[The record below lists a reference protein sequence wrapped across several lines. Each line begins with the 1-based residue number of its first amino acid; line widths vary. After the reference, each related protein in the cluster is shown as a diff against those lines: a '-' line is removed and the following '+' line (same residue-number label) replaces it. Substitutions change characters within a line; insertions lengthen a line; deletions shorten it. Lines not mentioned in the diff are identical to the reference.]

1 MLAELTRELD
11 RFAREVFFYDGP
23 ELDHETSLIES
34 GVIDSTGVLELVAFV
49 ERRFGVRIEDEE
61 VTPEHLD
68 TIRRIE
74 NLVARK
80 TGAARELGKG

>member
-1 MLAELTRELD
+1 MLTELKQELD
-11 RFAREVFFYDGP
+11 RFAREVFFYEGP
-23 ELDHETSLIES
+23 PLDHETSLIES

-49 ERRFGVRIEDEE
+49 ETRFGIRIEDEE

-80 TGAARELGKG
+80 SGAARELETG

>member
-1 MLAELTRELD
+1 MPTELKQELD
-11 RFAREVFFYDGP
+11 RFAREVFFYEGP
-23 ELDHETSLIES
+23 ALDHETSLIGS
-34 GVIDSTGVLELVAFV
+34 GVVDSTGVLELVAFL
-49 ERRFGVRIEDEE
+49 ENRFGIRIADEE

-80 TGAARELGKG
+80 RGAVRELGRG